1 MNVAIV
7 GGSGKMGKLVS
18 YFLQKNRHR
27 VSSIGKS
34 TRKIK
39 KILERSDVIMFS
51 VPQNSFH
58 ETVSA
63 LCNLN
68 LRKKLIIDLSSYI
81 GTRLQTLRLLSPRAV
96 FMHFLFGPDIYHLK
110 DQHIV
115 ISQEKIGGVM
125 FKKIV
130 DIFKKEGADII
141 ESSAKHHDAMMAYT
155 QALSQ
160 FNSIALAK
168 TLAESGLSKKE
179 LENFSTIT
187 FALNVEAVSRIA
199 QQDADLW
206 AGIQFNN
213 KHFQKILNRHQKN
226 IGQLATTV
234 MARDSKA
241 FREMFRAMSAF
252 WKEKK
257 SDAFIPKERERL
269 RAHQKGGI
277 GLLGPPGTFS
287 QQAALQYN
295 KTLRPVFFDTISD
308 VIDAIDRGNVE
319 KAILPVENSIE
330 GTIRET
336 LDGLYYKNLKIIDE
350 VVLNIQHCIAGI
362 NRRTPPRDVKYLYSH
377 PQALAQCRTYIQKH
391 YPRARLILTPSTSA
405 ALQKVK
411 EDALVNARAIGP
423 QLAADIYKLA
433 VVDQNIQD
441 KKNNA
446 TRFAII
452 AKNPDVP
459 RKLKSILL
467 VIAPKKDKPG
477 LLYNILS
484 VFAKK
489 NINLSKIESRP
500 SQNKLGEYIFYLR
513 ADIKST
519 DPLLKKI
526 VHKLRSFG
534 SVTMM
539 TH

>member
-18 YFLQKNRHR
+18 HFLKKNRHR
-27 VSSIGKS
+27 VRSIGKS
-34 TRKIK
+34 TRNIK

-63 LCNLN
+63 LRNLN
-68 LRKKLIIDLSSYI
+68 LRKKLLIDLSSYI
-81 GTRLQTLRLLSPRAV
+81 GANLKTLKLLSPRVV
-96 FMHFLFGPDIYHLK
+96 FMHLLFGPDIYHVK
-110 DQHIV
+110 DQNIV
-115 ISQEKIGGVM
+115 ISKGNAGGAA
-125 FKKIV
+125 FKEIV
-130 DIFKKEGADII
+130 GVFKKEGATII
-141 ESSAKHHDAMMAYT
+141 DSSPEYHDTMTAYT

-160 FNSIALAK
+160 FNSIALAT
-168 TLAESGLSKKE
+168 TLAESDVSKKE
-179 LENFSTIT
+179 LENFSTLT
-187 FALNVEAVSRIA
+187 FTLNAEVISRIA

-213 KHFQKILNRHQKN
+213 KYFQKILSRHQKN

-234 MARDSKA
+234 TARDSKA
-241 FREMFRAMSAF
+241 FREMFRTMSAF

-269 RAHQKGGI
+269 HTHQKGGI

-308 VIDAIDRGNVE
+308 VIDAMARGDIE
-319 KAILPVENSIE
+319 KAILPIENSIE
-330 GTIRET
+330 GTVRET

-350 VVLNIQHCIAGI
+350 VVVDIKHCIAGI
-362 NRRTPPRDVKYLYSH
+362 DRRVPSREIEYISSH
-377 PQALAQCRTYIQKH
+377 PQALAQCRIYIQKH
-391 YPRARLILTPSTSA
+391 YPRARLMLTPSTSA
-405 ALQKVK
+405 AFQKIK
-411 EDALVNARAIGP
+411 EEALVNARAIGP
-423 QLAADIYKLA
+423 KLAADIYKLA

-452 AKNPDVP
+452 AKNPGVP
-459 RKLKSILL
+459 RKLKSTLL

-519 DPLLKKI
+519 DPLLTKI

-534 SVTMM
+534 SVTII